1 MRNKGFTLIE
11 LVVVIVILGILAV
24 VAAPKFMGLQQEA
37 RIADLKG
44 LEGSLKAANEMVYAK
59 AAMKGLEQ
67 SQREDGG
74 GDGNAGKNQIIID
87 GQPIALHFGYITAG
101 KENIERI
108 LNVSRTDWNILGY
121 AGFFSPIYLTPKTAT
136 AFNAT
141 SPADIE
147 KSNCYLSYGFLN
159 PHDGPWNIP
168 QYKLVTS
175 GC

>member
-1 MRNKGFTLIE
+1 MKNKGFTLIE

-24 VAAPKFMGLQQEA
+24 VAAPKFMGLQRDA

-59 AAMKGLEQ
+59 AAMKGLDQ

-74 GDGNAGKNQIIID
+74 GGGIAGKNQIIID
-87 GQPIALHFGYITAG
+87 GQPIDLHFGYITAA

-108 LNVSRTDWNILGY
+108 LDVSRTDWNILGY
-121 AGFFSPIYLTPKTAT
+121 AGFFSPIYLTPKTAP

-159 PHDGPWNIP
+159 PHDGAWNIP
-168 QYKLVTS
+168 QYHLVTS